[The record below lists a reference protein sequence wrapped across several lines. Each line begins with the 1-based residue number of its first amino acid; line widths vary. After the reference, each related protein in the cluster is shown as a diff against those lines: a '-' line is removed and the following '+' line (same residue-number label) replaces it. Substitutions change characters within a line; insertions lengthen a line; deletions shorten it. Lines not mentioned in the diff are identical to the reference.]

1 MSSHREAPEISKDP
15 VADNTDVYAFL
26 SPDDPRTVTIIAN
39 FIPLEGPD
47 GGPNFYEFGDDV
59 LYDIHI
65 DNNGDG
71 NAELTYRF
79 RFYVEL
85 QNPDTFLYNT
95 GPITTLRSSTFNRR
109 QCYSVSRVDNHG
121 RETVLAENLC
131 CPPCNIGPRSTPNYE
146 ALAEQAI
153 YTLHSGERIFVGQ
166 RLEGFYVDL
175 GAVFDLADLR
185 PFQEL
190 HLIPTPAVPGV
201 DSTKNV
207 NVHTIAIQVP
217 KLFLTRHNSNPTN
230 PQDPNAVLGFYASAS
245 RSKARIILGKG
256 ETQSSGPWEQVSRL
270 GNPLVNE
277 AIIPLG
283 KKDLWNS
290 LSPSDDRQ
298 FLPYVQYPELAKLLP
313 ILYPGVFPHLA
324 AYANAR
330 ADLVAILLTGL
341 PWGIIPNFQNY
352 TGPRQADM
360 LRLNI
365 AIAPATNP
373 NIFGILGGDLAGFP
387 NGRRVFDDVFTI
399 ELRAIAGATLPLVDP
414 SFTADAAASA
424 VTDIQNP
431 NLTARYLSHFPYL
444 GTPMSGFDQPSA

>member
-26 SPDDPRTVTIIAN
+26 SPDDPGTVTIIAN
-39 FIPLEGPD
+39 FIPLEKPD

-71 NAELTYRF
+71 NAEITYRF
-79 RFYVEL
+79 RFYVVV
-85 QNPDTFLYNT
+85 QNPQTFLYNT
-95 GPITTLRSSTFNRR
+95 GPITILRSPTFNRR
-109 QCYSVSRVDNHG
+109 QYYSVSRVDHRG
-121 RETVLAENLC
+121 HETLLAENLL
-131 CPPCNIGPRSTPNYE
+131 CPPCNVGPRSTPNYE

-153 YTLHSGERIFVGQ
+153 YTLHSGERVFVGQ

-207 NVHTIAIQVP
+207 NVHSIAIQVP
-217 KLFLTRHNSNPTN
+217 KLSLTKDHTNPT
-230 PQDPNAVLGFYASAS
+230 DPRDPHAVLGFYASAS
-245 RSKARIILGKG
+245 RSKARIILENGKM
-256 ETQSSGPWEQVSRL
+256 QSSGPWEQVSRL

-277 AIIPLG
+277 ALIPMG

-290 LSPSDDRQ
+290 LSPSDDHQ
-298 FLPYVQYPELAKLLP
+298 FLQYVQYPELARLLP
-313 ILYPGVFPHLA
+313 VLYPGVFPNLA
-324 AYANAR
+324 AYKNAR

-341 PWGIIPNFQNY
+341 PWGVIPGFQNY
-352 TGPRQADM
+352 TGPRQADI

-365 AIAPATNP
+365 AIAPSTNP
-373 NIFGILGGDLAGFP
+373 SLLGILGGDLAGFP

-399 ELRAIAGATLPLVDP
+399 ELQAIAGATLPLVDP
-414 SFTADAAASA
+414 TFTPDAAVSK
-424 VTDIQNP
+424 VTDLQNP
-431 NLTARYLSHFPYL
+431 NLTARYLPHFPYL
-444 GTPMSGFDQPSA
+444 GTPMSGFDTPSA